1 MYSSSTGAQFF
12 ATWKDFNTEQ
22 KYLFL
27 KSLTDQDIERIMGQ
41 YLEISDLSTI
51 IHILSK
57 MYIKNG
63 ERVDHILKRITSD
76 KRIRISFLLMG
87 DEEKTELNELCKYMR
102 ETNVA
107 KDVVEHIEL
116 EFGLRI

>member
-1 MYSSSTGAQFF
+1 
-12 ATWKDFNTEQ
+12 
-22 KYLFL
+22 
-27 KSLTDQDIERIMGQ
+27 MGQ
-41 YLEISDLSTI
+41 YLDMSDLSII

-63 ERVDHILKRITSD
+63 DRVDHILKRIIAND
-76 KRIRISFLLMG
+76 GMRISFMLLG
-87 DEEKTELNELCKYMR
+87 NEEKIELNELCKYMR
-102 ETNVA
+102 EKNVE

>member
-1 MYSSSTGAQFF
+1 
-12 ATWKDFNTEQ
+12 
-22 KYLFL
+22 
-27 KSLTDQDIERIMGQ
+27 MGQ
-41 YLEISDLSTI
+41 YLDMADLTTI

-63 ERVDHILKRITSD
+63 ERVDHILKRITSNEGM
-76 KRIRISFLLMG
+76 RISFLLMG
-87 DEEKTELNELCKYMR
+87 NDEKMELNELCKYMR